1 MKGSYESSSI
11 SNQGETFMQIKA
23 ELTPPA
29 LISKFNFM
37 TNEYQTEGVGP
48 FEKNGTHLI
57 TWLIG
62 QKEITEEFRGVE

>member
-1 MKGSYESSSI
+1 
-11 SNQGETFMQIKA
+11 MQIKA